1 MSNTTENRSLKA
13 QNVKS
18 ILDRSKGV
26 LEMEQYKKALSQRP
40 NTTGVEKTRST
51 FQEFKTKQLELK

>member
-1 MSNTTENRSLKA
+1 MNKSSMSNTTENRSLKA

-26 LEMEQYKKALSQRP
+26 LEMEQYKKALS
-40 NTTGVEKTRST
+40 
-51 FQEFKTKQLELK
+51 